1 LSIIVLCQADE
12 SYRVKFD
19 VTLKSK
25 TTASFIVEV
34 HPDWAPLGAAR
45 FKELVHAEFFKSV
58 RFFRVIDGFMAQFG
72 IHGKP
77 AIAAEWKEKTLMDDP
92 VKESNKPGECIVVLI
107 QSIEANA
114 ARFFAPGYI
123 SFATSGKDSRT
134 TQVFLLRPCPSRPYR
149 PSFPLS

>member
-92 VKESNKPGECIVVLI
+92 VKESNKPGECIVVPH
-107 QSIEANA
+107 SI
-114 ARFFAPGYI
+114 
-123 SFATSGKDSRT
+123 
-134 TQVFLLRPCPSRPYR
+134 YR
-149 PSFPLS
+149 G